1 MTLGNSSEQEPVLR
15 VEGLEK
21 SYPIGGGAFA
31 AERGVVRAVDGVSF
45 AIQPGKTLGLV
56 GESGCGKST
65 VARLVV
71 RILEATKGE
80 IWFRDGER
88 GWVDLNKLSQRSIR
102 PLRKNMQMIFQDPN
116 ASLNPRMTVARIVG
130 EPLRSSGLAKGS
142 ELNDRVAETLRLVG
156 LRAEYMN
163 RYPHAFSGGQRQ
175 RIGLARAIISNPQL
189 VVADEAV
196 SALDVSVQA
205 QVLNLFR
212 DLQDQLGL
220 AYLFISHD
228 LGVVRHVS
236 DRVAVM
242 YLGRIVEMGSKT
254 DLFDTPKH
262 PYTEALLS
270 AIPRPDPTV
279 LRRQGVAR
287 GEIGDASRRPTGC
300 AFHPRCRYA
309 IDACKMELPPL
320 QEIAPGHFAACHR
333 AADLSLEGTAS
344 TSTSPPHAA
353 QVVSRDDH
361 VT

>member
-1 MTLGNSSEQEPVLR
+1 MTSEISEQELVLR
-15 VEGLEK
+15 VDGLEK
-21 SYPIGGGAFA
+21 SYSIGGGAFA
-31 AERGVVRAVDGVSF
+31 AERGTVRAVDNVSF
-45 AIQPGKTLGLV
+45 AIQAGKTLGLV

-80 IWFRDGER
+80 IWFRDKEQ
-88 GWVDLNKLSQRSIR
+88 GWVDLNGLSQAKIR
-102 PLRKNMQMIFQDPN
+102 PLRQNMQMIFQDPN

-142 ELNDRVAETLRLVG
+142 ELNDRVAEILRLVG
-156 LRAEYMN
+156 LRPEYMN

-175 RIGLARAIISNPQL
+175 RIGLARSIISNPQL

-242 YLGRIVEMGSKT
+242 YLGRIVEMASKT
-254 DLFDTPKH
+254 DLFVAPKH

-270 AIPRPDPTV
+270 AIPRPNPKV
-279 LRRQGVAR
+279 LRREGVAR
-287 GEIGDASRRPTGC
+287 GEIGDASLRPAGC

-309 IDACKMELPPL
+309 IDICKIEVPRL
-320 QEIAPGHFAACHR
+320 QEVRPQHFAACHR
-333 AADLSLEGTAS
+333 AADLALEGTDSSAAA
-344 TSTSPPHAA
+344 TSAGRLPVQEHH
-353 QVVSRDDH
+353 H
-361 VT
+361 VA